1 VKRLKARSQGEGRQI
16 RLFTIAYGSDADGS
30 VLTRIAEASG
40 AEEFAGDPTEIDAV
54 YLQISSF
61 F

>member
-1 VKRLKARSQGEGRQI
+1 LKQRSQGEGRQI
-16 RLFTIAYGSDADGS
+16 RLFTIAYGQDADGEI
-30 VLTRIAEASG
+30 LTHIAEASG
-40 AEEFAGDPTEIDAV
+40 AEEFAGDPAKIDAV